1 MTNQEELA
9 PAMDVAIAA
18 PADANLDKPTLD
30 RRWVLG
36 ALMVVMVLAS
46 MEQTITSTAMPTIIG
61 DLHGLEHYA
70 WVTSI
75 YLLAATISMP
85 LYGRLADALGR
96 KRVILAAIGLFLL
109 GSVLA
114 AYAHSMTQL
123 IIYRGIQGLGAGGI
137 MPVVLTIAADIFTL
151 KERAKIQ
158 GFFSAVWGTAALLGP
173 ALGAFLVKAFGWR
186 AVFFVNLPLGLLGL
200 AVLIWKYHDTEEPH
214 PADLDLPGVAAM
226 TVGGVS
232 LLLLVSRLGPGGWE
246 WPAALALGAIAI
258 TSIAYLIW
266 HERRAAYPI
275 LSPQL
280 LTRRD
285 IGPSMLA
292 SLLFGLA
299 FLSLDTFVP
308 LYVQGGRGGG
318 VTAAAGVVTPV
329 MLTWALSGTIAAPL
343 LVRWGFRKTAL
354 FGATIIVCGFSGL
367 AICGLTNAPHWTLTT
382 ILACTGFGFGF
393 ASMSY
398 LLAAQEAVGF
408 QQRGIVTSACTF
420 FRSIG
425 GALGVGVLGGVFNA
439 ISQHDLQALAG
450 AGVTPAKLLDP
461 HSAIDLPPAA
471 AAQAQHVIAASL
483 TWVFIAMAAVT
494 IAMFAVTF
502 WMPARKCDHTVKAT
516 EGLEAMA

>member
-1 MTNQEELA
+1 MRNEDGAVMDATVELTPKEAELA
-9 PAMDVAIAA
+9 
-18 PADANLDKPTLD
+18 KPTLD

-96 KRVILAAIGLFLL
+96 KRVILAAIGFFLA

-114 AYAHSMTQL
+114 AWAHSMTQL

-151 KERAKIQ
+151 EERAKIQ

-186 AVFFVNLPLGLLGL
+186 SVFFVNLPLGLLGM

-226 TVGGVS
+226 TTGGVS
-232 LLLLVSRLGPGGWE
+232 LLLLVSRLGPDGWD
-246 WPAALALGAIAI
+246 WPIALALGAVAAV
-258 TSIAYLIW
+258 SIAYLIW
-266 HERRAAYPI
+266 HERRAEYPI

-318 VTAAAGVVTPV
+318 VAAAAGVVTPV
-329 MLTWALSGTIAAPL
+329 MLTWALSGVVAAPL

-354 FGATIIVCGFSGL
+354 FGATIVMLGFGGL
-367 AICGLTNAPHWTLTT
+367 AVLALVSAPHWTITT
-382 ILACTGFGFGF
+382 ILALTGFGFGF

-408 QQRGIVTSACTF
+408 QQRGIVTSATTF

-425 GALGVGVLGGVFNA
+425 GALGVGVLGGVFNVL
-439 ISQHDLQALAG
+439 SHKDLAALAG
-450 AGVTPAKLLDP
+450 LGVTPAKLLDP
-461 HSAIDLPPAA
+461 HTAGDIPPEAA
-471 AAQAQHVIAASL
+471 ARAQHVIASGL

-494 IAMFAVTF
+494 VAMFAVTF
-502 WMPARKCDHTVKAT
+502 WMPARKCEHLIKAS